1 MTDWKELHDHMI
13 VIDATCPLLHDKA
26 MTAWYREG
34 GATAVAPTVGGFR
47 GGAAHTVK
55 ALGGWLKHIRET
67 PGLRHVTAASDIEDA
82 KAAGELGLIFHF
94 QGTDPI
100 EESHDAIDAY
110 AALGVGMIQLCY
122 NAKNRIGD
130 GAGERTDAGLSDF
143 GIAAIERMNA
153 NRVVVDCAHTGYRT
167 TMEAVEASS
176 APVVV
181 SHANAKAVCDNRRNV
196 PDDLIE
202 AVAKSGGLVGTVGFP
217 AFLGPETRPTL
228 DRFIDDI
235 AYKAKL
241 VGIEH
246 VGLGIDYF
254 PGQHPVADEAAAM
267 ARYEMRL
274 SDASGWRAEDYP
286 PPPYHFPEGIETPRT
301 LGNLTRGLLERG
313 FAEDEVRQ
321 VMGLNWLRVFREVWG
336 G

>member
-1 MTDWKELHDHMI
+1 MTDWKELHDDMI
-13 VIDATCPLLHDKA
+13 VIDATCPLLHDKSLA
-26 MTAWYREG
+26 EWYREG
-34 GATAVAPTVGGFR
+34 GATAVAPTVAGFR
-47 GGAAHTVK
+47 GGAAHAVK

-67 PGLRHVTAASDIEDA
+67 PGLRHVATAADIEEA

-110 AALGVGMIQLCY
+110 AALGVRMIQLCY

-143 GIAAIERMNA
+143 GIAAIERINA
-153 NRVVVDCAHTGYRT
+153 NRIVVDCAHTGYRT

-181 SHANAKAVCDNRRNV
+181 SHANAKGVCDNRRNV

-217 AFLGPETRPTL
+217 AFLGPEPRPTL
-228 DRFIDDI
+228 ERFIDDI
-235 AYKAKL
+235 EYKAKL
-241 VGIEH
+241 VGIDH

-254 PGQHPVADEAAAM
+254 PGQHPVADEKAAM

-274 SDASGWRAEDYP
+274 SDASGWRPEDYP
-286 PPPYHFPEGIETPRT
+286 PPPYHFPAGIETPQT
-301 LGNLTRGLLERG
+301 LGNLTKGLLGRG
-313 FAEDEVRQ
+313 FAEADVRQ
-321 VMGLNWLRVFREVWG
+321 IMGLNWLRVFREVWG